1 MSRKN
6 RIVAY
11 FVELA
16 YYPAAV
22 ALKILSKL
30 GVDFK
35 NENATGLRLNCK
47 ATLQK
52 KVTCLCSE
60 ALIMENRTM
69 ILKDMIKK
77 LEALN
82 IDNYI
87 NLDER
92 FGMARKILND
102 CKTFLEDMKNGEEQ
116 FKNTFGEFD
125 KKSIDW
131 SEEKIKDDIGVNR
144 FEIATIMNTLDTEE
158 RDFEKMLD
166 FTQGV
171 MEYEYKKA
179 PFFSEERK
187 NLKNYIDSVIKSKK
201 SFESIF
207 NALTTSLRIIPKLIK
222 IYQISHGEI
231 SGLVVITD
239 VPIMLSKDEKCY
251 IRIDGVNLQ
260 EERSVRVSTGG
271 YGGFSFRVAK
281 GVYARTGSFGATSES
296 HLELRLID
304 TGTLYVTN
312 KRYIFDGSKKN
323 IQGELK
329 KIISIETYSNGIK
342 ISRGRTDEG
351 YLWSGEGEYVGAV
364 ISGMVKNISGGTTQP
379 IANKSRTSQNI
390 SDLEKLAQLKEK
402 GIITEDEFNIKK
414 EQILGL

>member
-1 MSRKN
+1 
-6 RIVAY
+6 
-11 FVELA
+11 
-16 YYPAAV
+16 
-22 ALKILSKL
+22 
-30 GVDFK
+30 
-35 NENATGLRLNCK
+35 
-47 ATLQK
+47 
-52 KVTCLCSE
+52 
-60 ALIMENRTM
+60 MENRTV

-92 FGMARKILND
+92 FGMAKKIL
-102 CKTFLEDMKNGEEQ
+102 CESKIFLQDMKNAEIQ
-116 FKNTFGEFD
+116 FKNMFSDYD
-125 KKSIDW
+125 KKSLDW
-131 SEEKIKDDIGVNR
+131 SEDKIKDDIGVSR
-144 FEIATIMNTLDTEE
+144 SEIAVITNTINSEDN
-158 RDFEKMLD
+158 DFEKMVD
-166 FTQGV
+166 FGLMV
-171 MEYEYKKA
+171 MQHEYKKSS
-179 PFFSEERK
+179 FFSEDRK
-187 NLKNYIDSVIKSKK
+187 KLKPAIDSLIKSKR
-201 SFESIF
+201 SFESILGT
-207 NALTTSLRIIPKLIK
+207 LTTSLRVIPNLIK
-222 IYQISHGEI
+222 IYQISNRDI
-231 SGLVVITD
+231 SGLVPITN

-281 GVYARTGSFGATSES
+281 GVYARTGSFGASSES

-351 YLWSGEGEYVGAV
+351 YLWPGDGEYVGAV
-364 ISGMVKNISGGTTQP
+364 ISGMVKNISGGTSQP
-379 IANKSRTSQNI
+379 IASKSITSQNI
-390 SDLEKLAQLKEK
+390 SDLEKLAELKEK
-402 GIITEDEFNIKK
+402 GIITEEEFNAKK
-414 EQILGL
+414 KQILGL